1 MKELEVRE
9 TIEMEIKRKMQQLK
23 IVIVHD
29 TKLNSF
35 MEKKFQE
42 IIPLKE
48 DEDSK
53 IRSIICHRDP
63 V

>member
-1 MKELEVRE
+1 MNELEVRE
-9 TIEMEIKRKMQQLK
+9 SIEMEIKRKMQQLK

-53 IRSIICHRDP
+53 IRSMICWDP